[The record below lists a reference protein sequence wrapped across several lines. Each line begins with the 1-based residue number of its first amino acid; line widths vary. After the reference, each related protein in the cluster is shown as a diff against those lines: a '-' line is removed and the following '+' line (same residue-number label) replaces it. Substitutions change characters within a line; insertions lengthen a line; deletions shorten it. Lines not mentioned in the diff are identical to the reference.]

1 MWMEIS
7 GSFKVGGDSISGGSG
22 KVVVVAFT
30 AVGWGFEGRF
40 RFGAVVS
47 LLLLGAALLG
57 AAVAAGGWAGRREGT
72 L

>member
-40 RFGAVVS
+40 GFGGVVG
-47 LLLLGAALLG
+47 LVLLGVALCRGFGRGWWL
-57 AAVAAGGWAGRREGT
+57 GWA
-72 L
+72 